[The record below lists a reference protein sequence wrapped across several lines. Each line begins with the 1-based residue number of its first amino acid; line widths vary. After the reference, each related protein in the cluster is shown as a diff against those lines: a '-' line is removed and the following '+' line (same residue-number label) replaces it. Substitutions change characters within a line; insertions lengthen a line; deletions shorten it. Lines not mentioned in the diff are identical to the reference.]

1 MSFRW
6 PLNSVA
12 FDATECWPAI
22 DTFDTASN
30 NNDNDNQNT
39 GKAGKPSPS
48 RNHAAT
54 DDDTAVAAV
63 ATAAAAAAARSAPA
77 AGKQHCRKDAPM
89 YVSRPVR
96 HARSNAKQATS
107 HVAVRD

>member
-30 NNDNDNQNT
+30 NNDNDNQPHPNNRDG
-39 GKAGKPSPS
+39 GKGKEKGKEKGK
-48 RNHAAT
+48 N
-54 DDDTAVAAV
+54 
-63 ATAAAAAAARSAPA
+63 PA
-77 AGKQHCRKDAPM
+77 
-89 YVSRPVR
+89 
-96 HARSNAKQATS
+96 
-107 HVAVRD
+107 